1 MVLKGVRDLSSTSD
15 LVFCLCLAFDRLLEF
30 PFYSFLFF
38 FFSLMLLYVG
48 VVSAL
53 IKGVIEDHVWFEDRS
68 MALSGVMSDS
78 QRCVD

>member
-1 MVLKGVRDLSSTSD
+1 
-15 LVFCLCLAFDRLLEF
+15 
-30 PFYSFLFF
+30 
-38 FFSLMLLYVG
+38 MLLYVG

-53 IKGVIEDHVWFEDRS
+53 IKGVIEDHVSFEDRS